1 MTRYFVF
8 DTNALISAQIKK
20 GSVSAHAFDKAIDEG
35 YIVCSSVT
43 FEEFATRFIRAKFK
57 KYMPDADRAE
67 AIARVNRT
75 SVIIE
80 PAFTIKACR
89 DPDDDKFL
97 SLALAAGAACIITGD
112 KKHLLPLHPFR
123 GIPILSPADFLKM
136 F

>member
-20 GSVSAHAFDKAIDEG
+20 GSVSAHAFDRAIDEG
-35 YIVCSSVT
+35 HIVCSSVT

-67 AIARVNRT
+67 AIARVKRACLFL
-75 SVIIE
+75 E
-80 PAFTIKACR
+80 PAIEIRACR

-97 SLALAAGAACIITGD
+97 SIAVAVGAQCIVSGD
-112 KKHLLPLHPFR
+112 GKLRELNPFQ
-123 GIPILSPADFLKM
+123 GIPILSPADFIKL